1 MRAAFAL
8 LLAPLFALA
17 APVPKAKPKADY
29 YPSAVGT
36 KWVYTYDDDTNEH
49 TREVTDATE
58 KDGVTT
64 FTITWKQGAQT
75 QLWVMRKDDDGVS
88 RVSQNGSEFDP
99 PHQILKQKLADG
111 DEWTSEYTLGKGG
124 TTKYTHKRTV
134 GKAESVKVP
143 AGEYDA
149 FPVSSVE
156 ASGNTSDTTLW
167 YADGVGLI
175 KIVAKDGTPIV
186 LKEFVAGKK

>member
-1 MRAAFAL
+1 MRAACAL
-8 LLAPLFALA
+8 LLVPLLALA
-17 APVPKAKPKADY
+17 APVPKPKPKADF

-36 KWVYTYDDDTNEH
+36 KWVYAYDDGTNEH

-75 QLWVMRKDDDGVS
+75 QTWVMKKDADGVS

-99 PHQILKQKLADG
+99 PHQILKAKLADG
-111 DEWTSEYTLGKGG
+111 DEWASEYTLGKG
-124 TTKYTHKRTV
+124 TTKYSHKRTV

-143 AGEYDA
+143 AGDYDA

-156 ASGNTSDTTLW
+156 AGGNTTDTTLW
-167 YADGVGLI
+167 YADGVGLV

-186 LKEFVAGKK
+186 LKEFVPAKK